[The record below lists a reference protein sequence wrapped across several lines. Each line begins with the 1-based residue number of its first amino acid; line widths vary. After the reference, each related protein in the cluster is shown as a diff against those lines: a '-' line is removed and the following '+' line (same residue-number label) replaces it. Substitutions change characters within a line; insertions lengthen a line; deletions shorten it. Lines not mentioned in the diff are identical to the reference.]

1 MEIDPEVI
9 PGVSAVPDVPE
20 TVPDVLV
27 DVPEAAQEDN
37 PSGLEIQYDGY
48 PSLTGD
54 FLA

>member
-1 MEIDPEVI
+1 MEIDYSE
-9 PGVSAVPDVPE
+9 AVPE
-20 TVPDVLV
+20 AIPDISV